1 MTAKPKPNDDHTH
14 PLSLWVLC
22 AFAGAFVAILMTW
35 LVQGND
41 FLLYRVFAPKM
52 EAARRETYEQSKA
65 YNDGMAQEL
74 RAMQLDYVKGTPDQ
88 KRAIGSIV
96 LHRVAGVDL
105 AKMPAD
111 TRAFVSDMK
120 REQGL

>member
-1 MTAKPKPNDDHTH
+1 MIA
-14 PLSLWVLC
+14 LYV
-22 AFAGAFVAILMTW
+22 FAFVLATLGVAW

-41 FLLYRVFAPKM
+41 FLLYRVCAPNM
-52 EAARRETYEQSKA
+52 EAARRETFEQSKA

-74 RAMQLDYVKGTPDQ
+74 RAMQLDYLRGTPDQ

-105 AKMPAD
+105 AKMPSD
-111 TRAFVSDMK
+111 VRNFVSDVK